1 MDIYNIYNLFIGLLM
16 ILDDYSWILMEQF
29 HGIETFFFL
38 LGCTGVTGEKT
49 HGVIEFVGLL
59 DVVVPR

>member
-1 MDIYNIYNLFIGLLM
+1 MVLNRFSNFMVLKRFFSPTGLH
-16 ILDDYSWILMEQF
+16 WG
-29 HGIETFFFL
+29 HWG
-38 LGCTGVTGEKT
+38 KK